1 MNDSY
6 KNINGDNAKIA
17 DALKAMSEPSY
28 AEFNRKLIPT
38 KLDILGV
45 RAPKLRKIAKDI
57 VKNGN
62 ADEYITC
69 TQFEN
74 YEETLLYGMIL
85 GLINVPFQE
94 LLNLLWSYLP
104 YIENWAVCDMTVG
117 GLKQFENISN
127 REEGFAF
134 ACKCVKTP
142 SCWYYRFGVV
152 LFLRFFICDEYIEP
166 ILNLIQEHEREEYYA
181 KMAAAWL
188 LAEAYLSYPKLIL
201 KVIDSGGFSDWV
213 IQKSMQKMI
222 ESNRVSD
229 EDKEFLRLKKR
240 TRRGYCKP

>member
-1 MNDSY
+1 MNVSCE
-6 KNINGDNAKIA
+6 NINVDKIKLTA
-17 DALKAMSEPSY
+17 SLKSMAEPSY

-45 RAPKLRKIAKDI
+45 RAPKLRNFAKNI

-74 YEETLLYGMIL
+74 YEETLLYGMVL

-94 LLNLLWSYLP
+94 LIKLLRGYLP

-117 GLKQFENISN
+117 GLKQFEKKFNKN
-127 REEGFAF
+127 EGFSF
-134 ACKCVKTP
+134 ACECLKTP

-152 LFLRFFICDEYIEP
+152 LFLRFFICNEYIEQ
-166 ILNLIQEHEREEYYA
+166 ILNLIQDYEREEYYA
-181 KMAAAWL
+181 KMAVAWL

-201 KVIDSGGFSDWV
+201 KYIDSGGFSDWIV
-213 IQKSMQKMI
+213 QKGIQKMI

-229 EDKEFLRLKKR
+229 EDKEFLRIKKKSLR
-240 TRRGYCKP
+240 LGQV